1 MSRSYK
7 KNPFATD
14 HHRKSS
20 KISKRRANHQFRQ
33 KLMIIDGIPI
43 HPQYKKYTNSYDICD
58 YKSRMTK
65 QDAIDWY
72 NEQILMNSHWFKK
85 SFPTL
90 DSWLNYWEKC
100 YTRK

>member
-14 HHRKSS
+14 HRRKSS

-33 KLMIIDGIPI
+33 KLMYIDGIPI
-43 HPQYKKYTNSYDICD
+43 HSQHKKYTNSYDICD

-72 NEQILMNSHWFKK
+72 NEQILSNRYWKK

-90 DSWLNYWEKC
+90 DSWLDYWEKC